1 MKDGEAPRWT
11 DETGETNATREKSQ
25 ATGPRPACALKGQA
39 SFIGLS
45 TESNGSAWGP
55 GLARLLHAWAPGKGA
70 RGRGSG
76 GVAVEV
82 DWLVDCGH
90 DLGK

>member
-25 ATGPRPACALKGQA
+25 ATGPGPACALKGQA

-55 GLARLLHAWAPGKGA
+55 GLARLLQAWAPGME
-70 RGRGSG
+70 RGDG
-76 GVAVEV
+76 GQEA
-82 DWLVDCGH
+82 WPSQSQQ
-90 DLGK
+90 